1 MQSYTQRMGIILLD
15 KYKGMSAPMSASEY
29 DSDRRTLWHRYPMV
43 PYFFLLPYL
52 VAFVLLRFGPTLAG
66 LGISFLKW
74 DIMGQPHVVG
84 LRNYAELARD
94 PQFFLSFKNTL
105 YFMLLTAPALVILG
119 LVLALLVDQ
128 RLRGRMV
135 ARTVVFTPYVVMS
148 TVVGVIWLWIYNK
161 DVGILNYY
169 LGFLGIGKIAW
180 LSSTVAA
187 MPAVSIAT
195 LWWSVGFN
203 MIIFL
208 AGLQDIPQELEEAA
222 RVDGATE
229 LGVLRYITL
238 PLLAPTT
245 FVVVMLT
252 LINTIQV
259 FDQIYVMTGGG
270 PSLSTLTLIQYLYYQ
285 AFQFFKLGYGSAV
298 AYVVLVV
305 LILMALVQR
314 RLLPEE

>member
-1 MQSYTQRMGIILLD
+1 
-15 KYKGMSAPMSASEY
+15 MSASEY
-29 DSDRRTLWHRYPMV
+29 DADRRTLWHRHPMV
-43 PYFFLLPYL
+43 PYYFLLPYL
-52 VAFVLLRFGPTLAG
+52 VAFVLFRFGPTLAG

-84 LRNYAELARD
+84 LRNYEQLARD

-105 YFMLLTAPALVILG
+105 YFMLLTAPALVLLG
-119 LVLALLVDQ
+119 LVLALLVNQ
-128 RLRGRMV
+128 HLRGRMV

-148 TVVGVIWLWIYNK
+148 TVVGVIWLWVYNK

-180 LSSTVAA
+180 LSNTVAA

>member
-1 MQSYTQRMGIILLD
+1 
-15 KYKGMSAPMSASEY
+15 MSASEY
-29 DSDRRTLWHRYPMV
+29 DADRRTLWHRHPMV
-43 PYFFLLPYL
+43 PYYFLLPYL
-52 VAFVLLRFGPTLAG
+52 VAFVLFRFGPTLAG

-84 LRNYAELARD
+84 LRNYSELARD

-119 LVLALLVDQ
+119 LLLALLVNQ
-128 RLRGRMV
+128 HLRGRMV

-148 TVVGVIWLWIYNK
+148 T
-161 DVGILNYY
+161 GILNYY
-169 LGFLGIGKIAW
+169 LRFLGIGKIAW
-180 LSSTVAA
+180 LSNTVAA

-229 LGVLRYITL
+229 LGVLRHITL

>member
-1 MQSYTQRMGIILLD
+1 
-15 KYKGMSAPMSASEY
+15 
-29 DSDRRTLWHRYPMV
+29 
-43 PYFFLLPYL
+43 
-52 VAFVLLRFGPTLAG
+52 
-66 LGISFLKW
+66 
-74 DIMGQPHVVG
+74 
-84 LRNYAELARD
+84 
-94 PQFFLSFKNTL
+94 
-105 YFMLLTAPALVILG
+105 
-119 LVLALLVDQ
+119 
-128 RLRGRMV
+128 
-135 ARTVVFTPYVVMS
+135 
-148 TVVGVIWLWIYNK
+148 
-161 DVGILNYY
+161 
-169 LGFLGIGKIAW
+169 
-180 LSSTVAA
+180 
-187 MPAVSIAT
+187 
-195 LWWSVGFN
+195 VGFN